1 MRGTNPKQVEIA
13 NRVAAAVDKS
23 GGLSPVRELVN
34 GVRSALDDA
43 AAMNDQ
49 GAFSSLAYALKMLHE
64 AAGFRGQAAQLRAN
78 GHIEDAA
85 QLERYAE
92 QREELAYG

>member
-1 MRGTNPKQVEIA
+1 MIN
-13 NRVAAAVDKS
+13 DKR

-34 GVRSALDDA
+34 SVRSTLDDA

-49 GAFSSLAYALKMLHE
+49 AGFAGLAYALKMLHE
-64 AAGFRGQAAQLRAN
+64 AAGFRAQAAQLRAT